1 MRCLAATKAGYKPC
15 FIVFRMNTISATSNI
30 LTPGYPLA
38 DRRDMDAGAGS
49 ADSAKPLP
57 RARAAV
63 RQSPVLHLFPAF
75 ICTQALLIAALLL
88 LNYLDSI
95 G

>member
-1 MRCLAATKAGYKPC
+1 ML
-15 FIVFRMNTISATSNI
+15 FRMNTISTTTGI
-30 LTPGYPLA
+30 LTPGYPIA
-38 DRRDMDAGAGS
+38 IGSDVDAGAAN